1 MYLNLNRRQ
10 LLLGG
15 SALMASTWLS
25 PILAQDEQLRVIFWG
40 NQDRADRTFKVM
52 DAFGEDMGIAMAGE
66 FLAFADYWPK
76 LATQT
81 AAGTAPD
88 VVQMDGAG
96 RYIAEYA
103 SRGAIAPLDEFIGKE
118 LDFAQFDQDQVE
130 AGKVNDTLYAVS
142 LGSNAFGMIVDT
154 TPFEA
159 AGVDIP
165 GPQTTLDDL
174 YAIAESF
181 KSAGVA
187 QAVTDDRSG
196 SWAAL
201 ENWLRQQSK
210 ALYTADGELGFD
222 AADMAGWL
230 NLWKGFRDAGVCV
243 SPEVQAMMEGPGTS
257 PLIMGKSA
265 TMAEFSNLM
274 SAYQALT
281 TSPLVLTNFPRISLD
296 APGGYY
302 RRPSMFFSI
311 SSTSSRK
318 ADAARFINFFVND
331 VEANTILNAERGI
344 PPSAAVRDGIAGMLE
359 DSARAAVTYV
369 GGLDPLL
376 SPPPPQSPS
385 GGGEI
390 NESLLAFAAQE
401 AAFGVRPPEAVAAD
415 FIAAAQEALERAG

>member
-1 MYLNLNRRQ
+1 
-10 LLLGG
+10 
-15 SALMASTWLS
+15 
-25 PILAQDEQLRVIFWG
+25 
-40 NQDRADRTFKVM
+40 
-52 DAFGEDMGIAMAGE
+52 
-66 FLAFADYWPK
+66 
-76 LATQT
+76 
-81 AAGTAPD
+81 
-88 VVQMDGAG
+88 
-96 RYIAEYA
+96 
-103 SRGAIAPLDEFIGKE
+103 
-118 LDFAQFDQDQVE
+118 
-130 AGKVNDTLYAVS
+130 
-142 LGSNAFGMIVDT
+142 
-154 TPFEA
+154 
-159 AGVDIP
+159 
-165 GPQTTLDDL
+165 
-174 YAIAESF
+174 
-181 KSAGVA
+181 
-187 QAVTDDRSG
+187 
-196 SWAAL
+196 
-201 ENWLRQQSK
+201 
-210 ALYTADGELGFD
+210 
-222 AADMAGWL
+222 MAGWL

-302 RRPSMFFSI
+302 RRQSMFFSI

-369 GGLDPLL
+369 GGLEPLL